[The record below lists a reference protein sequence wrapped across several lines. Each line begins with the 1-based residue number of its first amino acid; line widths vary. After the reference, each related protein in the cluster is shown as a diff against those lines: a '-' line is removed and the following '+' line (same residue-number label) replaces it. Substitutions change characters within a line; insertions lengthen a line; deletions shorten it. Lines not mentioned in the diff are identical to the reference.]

1 MGRRSLRIAEDIA
14 PALATDH
21 KGRQNVRTDTDSI
34 GENFPLRLPSP
45 QERADALLM
54 RWRLGRSLGL
64 PPYLRLDLE
73 DSSQ

>member
-1 MGRRSLRIAEDIA
+1 MGRRSLPIAEDIP

-21 KGRQNVRTDTDSI
+21 KGRQNVRTDSI

-64 PPYLRLDLE
+64 PPYLRLDLV